1 MSQQQPDTNP
11 ILHAYKEW
19 ILRTPFITRNSVV
32 IIIVVYI
39 LSWFLD
45 PTDLLSDIPHDT
57 VLRFQFYRLI
67 LAPLVGNCLLSVLV
81 T

>member
-32 IIIVVYI
+32 LIIIVYI
-39 LSWFLD
+39 LSWFVN
-45 PTDLLSDIPHDT
+45 PTKALSDVPDET
-57 VLRFQFYRLI
+57 VLHFQLYRLV
-67 LAPLVGNCLLSVLV
+67 LAPFVGNSILSVL
-81 T
+81 